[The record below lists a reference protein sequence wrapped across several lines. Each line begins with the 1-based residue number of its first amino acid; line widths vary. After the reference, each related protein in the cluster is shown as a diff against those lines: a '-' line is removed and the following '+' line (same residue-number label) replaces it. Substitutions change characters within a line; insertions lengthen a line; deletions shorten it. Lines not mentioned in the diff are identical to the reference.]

1 MLIYDIYD
9 YTVDGTNPAP
19 VDKWFPLLMGW
30 PTIQGFPDFTRF
42 YGTKR
47 RVDPRWPQV
56 FSWQVGVD
64 KQQLLKHMD
73 SAASLASS
81 ASEQAQVGHMKDME
95 GRMMV
100 ARRTSMVK
108 SIIIGLWLIIYDV
121 I

>member
-1 MLIYDIYD
+1 
-9 YTVDGTNPAP
+9 
-19 VDKWFPLLMGW
+19 
-30 PTIQGFPDFTRF
+30 
-42 YGTKR
+42 
-47 RVDPRWPQV
+47 
-56 FSWQVGVD
+56 
-64 KQQLLKHMD
+64 MD